1 MLETLLAMD
10 ALTIAAFLGAGIVLN
25 LTPGADVLFATASGM
40 AGGWRVGVAAA
51 IGISLGSLCHVLLAV
66 AGVSALIIAL
76 PYGYDLLRVGG
87 VAYLVVLAW
96 QSWHANPNRGPS
108 GQDRLGPAL
117 RRGFLTNMLNP
128 KVALFIMAFLPQF
141 TQPEAGPLWQQML
154 WLGLMFT
161 ATGLVITSGYGALA
175 GLFGAALRAHMRA
188 MNRLSSLIFG
198 ALAAR
203 LAFT

>member
-10 ALTIAAFLGAGIVLN
+10 TLTIAAFIGAGVVLN

-40 AGGWRVGVAAA
+40 AGGWRAGVAAA
-51 IGISLGSLCHVLLAV
+51 VGITLGSLGHVVLAV

-76 PYGYDLLRVGG
+76 PYGYDVLRVGG
-87 VAYLVVLAW
+87 VAYLLVLAW
-96 QSWHANPNRGPS
+96 QSWHAAPEAAARGRA
-108 GQDRLGPAL
+108 RLWPAL

-128 KVALFIMAFLPQF
+128 KVALFIMALLPQF
-141 TQPEAGPLWQQML
+141 THAESGPIWQQML
-154 WLGLMFT
+154 WLGLMFA
-161 ATGLVITSGYGALA
+161 ATGLIITSGYGALA
-175 GLFGAALRAHMRA
+175 GLFGRALRAHLRA